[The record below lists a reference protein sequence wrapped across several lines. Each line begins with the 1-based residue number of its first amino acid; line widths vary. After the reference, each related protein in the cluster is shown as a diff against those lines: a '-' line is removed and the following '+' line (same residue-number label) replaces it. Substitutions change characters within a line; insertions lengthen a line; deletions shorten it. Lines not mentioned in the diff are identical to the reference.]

1 MSALQNTKSW
11 LFFSLPET
19 SKIPEMGSA
28 CSIQTPCVVKRP
40 KRNPAL
46 ECLARVKDPARVAK
60 AYAVTA
66 MHFDVMRKGFR
77 NAVAESFE
85 TSRQAL
91 NSHHKQRTNDERAL
105 LAEEGRRQ
113 RDADGADALPKGCAE
128 FLCQEE
134 RVRLKLA
141 LPSQSK
147 AQVKALAPA
156 QKRQRA
162 LERGALSA
170 VLTGR
175 MLAEPGF
182 KSADA
187 ARVAVERGFPDL
199 TSKILHAHF
208 KAHPGKASGHVGA
221 PCIFGEEQEDKI
233 VLWVQ
238 AMRGFRCQITKHSV
252 IARVHAS
259 IVNTPLEKCFA
270 GGAPTMKWVNGFLD
284 RHSLELG
291 IKNVAMGEGKR
302 HEWTTSRNLTQFYD
316 LLFET
321 LELEEI
327 AYKNPAF
334 DASVPLRWGG
344 KDSNEHQPEVTPFI
358 SQFAVVCILCVRR
371 FVALKCEVLTG

>member
-1 MSALQNTKSW
+1 
-11 LFFSLPET
+11 
-19 SKIPEMGSA
+19 MGSA
-28 CSIQTPCVVKRP
+28 CSIQRSHVDKRA
-40 KRNPAL
+40 KRNPVL
-46 ECLARVKDPARVAK
+46 EQPVTVKDPARVAK

-77 NAVAESFE
+77 NAVAASFE

-91 NSHHKQRTNDERAL
+91 NSHHKQRTNEERAL
-105 LAEEGRRQ
+105 LAEEGKRQ
-113 RDADGADALPKGCAE
+113 RDADGAAALPDGCAK
-128 FLCQEE
+128 FLCPEE

-141 LPSQSK
+141 EPSRSK
-147 AQVKALAPA
+147 AQVKALTPA

-162 LERGALSA
+162 LQRGALSA

-187 ARVAVERGFPDL
+187 ARVALERGFPDL
-199 TSKILHAHF
+199 TSKILHTHF
-208 KAHPGKASGHVGA
+208 KAHPGEAPGHVGT
-221 PCIFGEEQEDKI
+221 PCIFGPAQEDKI

-238 AMRGFRCQITKHSV
+238 AMRCFRCQITKHSV

-259 IVNTPLEKCFA
+259 IANTPLEKCFN
-270 GGAPTMKWVNGFLD
+270 GGAPTMKWDNGFLE
-284 RHSLELG
+284 RHSLDLG

-302 HEWTTSRNLTQFYD
+302 HEWTTSRNLIQFYD

-334 DASVPLRWGG
+334 DASVPLRAGG
-344 KDSNEHQPEVTPFI
+344 KDSNEHQPEVTPFT
-358 SQFAVVCILCVRR
+358 SR
-371 FVALKCEVLTG
+371 

>member
-1 MSALQNTKSW
+1 MTEGM
-11 LFFSLPET
+11 PRH
-19 SKIPEMGSA
+19 P
-28 CSIQTPCVVKRP
+28 PKRQ
-40 KRNPAL
+40 KRNPDL
-46 ECLARVKDPARVAK
+46 EQPVRAKDPARVAK

-66 MHFDVMRKGFR
+66 MHFGVMRKGFR
-77 NAVAESFE
+77 NAVAESFD

-91 NSHHKQRTNDERAL
+91 NSHHKQRTNEERAL
-105 LAEEGRRQ
+105 LGEEGRRQ
-113 RDADGADALPKGCAE
+113 RDADGAAALPEGCAK
-128 FLCQEE
+128 FLCPEE

-141 LPSQSK
+141 EPSQSR
-147 AQVKALAPA
+147 AQVKKMTNTE
-156 QKRQRA
+156 KRQRA
-162 LERGALSA
+162 LDRGALSA

-175 MLAEPGF
+175 MLVEPGF

-187 ARVAVERGFPDL
+187 AQIAVDRGFSDL

-208 KAHPGKASGHVGA
+208 KAHPGKAPGHVGA
-221 PCIFGEEQEDKI
+221 PCIFGDEQEAKI

-259 IVNTPLEKCFA
+259 IANTPLEKCFK
-270 GGAPTMKWVNGFLD
+270 GGAPTMKWVDGFLA

-358 SQFAVVCILCVRR
+358 SRFVAVCILC
-371 FVALKCEVLTG
+371 